1 LSQTQSP
8 IFSAPT
14 PTAIRRWFRLFGPVR
29 LLLCGLAAL
38 VVIWIEQVVL
48 TQQEPAFDE
57 SVLAWLGDRI
67 PESIGRFLVI
77 VYQVSGTRFTAMLVL
92 AALIFLLIKRSW
104 NQLIWVAIGTSGIL
118 LIVDRWLK
126 PQFDRAR
133 PLDRLVEVIGRSFP
147 SGHAAG
153 AVVFYFLMC
162 TILAERY
169 PQLRRPLVL
178 GSSLWVGLIWVSTL
192 YCRVHW
198 LTDIIAG
205 AAVGFIWLSICLTSL
220 RFCAGRQS
228 G

>member
-1 LSQTQSP
+1 MIRTQSP
-8 IFSAPT
+8 IFRPPSPA
-14 PTAIRRWFRLFGPVR
+14 AIRRWLELFGPLR

-38 VVIWIEQVVL
+38 VVILIEQLVL
-48 TQQEPAFDE
+48 TQEKPVFDE
-57 SVLAWLGDRI
+57 AVLVWLAERI
-67 PESIGRFLVI
+67 PEGLGRVLVV
-77 VYQVSGTRFTAMLVL
+77 VYQLSGTQFTAILVM

-104 NQLIWVAIGTSGIL
+104 NQLIWLAISTSGIL

-133 PLDRLVEVIGRSFP
+133 PLGRLVEVIGRSFP

-153 AVVFYFLMC
+153 AVVFYFLMY
-162 TILAERY
+162 TILSERY
-169 PQLRRPLVL
+169 PQLRRPLLL
-178 GSSLWVGLIWVSTL
+178 GSALWVALIWISTL

-198 LTDIIAG
+198 LTDIVAG
-205 AAVGFIWLSICLTSL
+205 AAVGFIWLSICFTSL

>member
-1 LSQTQSP
+1 MIQTQSP

-48 TQQEPAFDE
+48 SQQEPAFDE
-57 SVLAWLGDRI
+57 AVLVWLGDRI
-67 PESIGRFLVI
+67 PESLGRFLVI

-133 PLDRLVEVIGRSFP
+133 PLGRLVEVIGRSFP

-169 PQLRRPLVL
+169 PRLRRPLVL
-178 GSSLWVGLIWVSTL
+178 GSALWVGLIWVSTL

-220 RFCAGRQS
+220 RFCADRQS

>member
-1 LSQTQSP
+1 LIQTQSP

-48 TQQEPAFDE
+48 SQQEPAFDE
-57 SVLAWLGDRI
+57 AVLVWLGDRI
-67 PESIGRFLVI
+67 PESLGRFLVI

-133 PLDRLVEVIGRSFP
+133 PLGRLVEVIGRSFP

-169 PQLRRPLVL
+169 PHLRRPLVL
-178 GSSLWVGLIWVSTL
+178 GSALWVGLIWVSTL

-220 RFCAGRQS
+220 RFCADRQS

>member
-1 LSQTQSP
+1 MIQTQSP

-48 TQQEPAFDE
+48 SQQEPAFDE
-57 SVLAWLGDRI
+57 AVLAWLGDRI

-126 PQFDRAR
+126 PLFDRAR
-133 PLDRLVEVIGRSFP
+133 PPDRLVEVIGRSFP

-178 GSSLWVGLIWVSTL
+178 GSSLWVVLIWVSTL

-220 RFCAGRQS
+220 RFCADRQS